1 MEELDMHLGK
11 RVRVTTEHEGVL
23 ERSAFVPGSYRI
35 TGDDSRRYVYHPGEI
50 RLLTLVHPQNWPPQ
64 DGDTWK
70 SPRGSRYL
78 CGVNITGD
86 WYLTPNRPGQGFI
99 HPAYFVTGQGRQEVS
114 QWKLVHRDEKEEGS

>member
-78 CGVNITGD
+78 CGVNISGD
-86 WYLTPNRPGQGFI
+86 WYLTPNRPGHEFI